1 MGGVK
6 ASVFIATS
14 LDGCIARADDGLDWL
29 EQANARIPAGED
41 CGFAEFLAGVD
52 VLIMGRA
59 SFDKVLG
66 FGAQAW
72 PYGPRK
78 VVVLT
83 RRPLELPAHLQGLVE
98 ASAEEPAA
106 LLARL
111 AAEGFVHAYVDGGQ
125 TVQRFLAAG
134 LIDALTITLIP
145 VLLGAGKRL
154 FGALPADQWLQTGP
168 VKTWP
173 FGFVQLNYR
182 RAA

>member
-1 MGGVK
+1 MSIT

-29 EQANARIPAGED
+29 EQANARLPAGED
-41 CGFAEFLAGVD
+41 CGFAAFLAGID

-66 FGAQAW
+66 FGAAAW
-72 PYGPRK
+72 PYGSRR

-83 RRPLELPAHLQGLVE
+83 RRPLTPPAHLPGRVE
-98 ASAEEPAA
+98 ASAEEPGD
-106 LLARL
+106 LLERL
-111 AAEGFVHAYVDGGQ
+111 AAEGHVHAYVDGGL

-134 LIDALTITLIP
+134 RIDALTITVIP
-145 VLLGAGKRL
+145 LLLGAGKRL

-173 FGFVQLNYR
+173 FGFVQLNYQR
-182 RAA
+182 T